1 VFVREKESYTTR
13 PSSSLLCR
21 SNNQKKNLPSLD
33 TVKKGDTHLST
44 EQQQT
49 TPNNYYIMSALAVG
63 AAVGALGM
71 EAAKRLSA
79 SSLSLSPAT
88 EQYESTR
95 SSNLKDK
102 NVGILAIEV
111 YTPST
116 YIEQKELEEHSG
128 VSAGKYTLGLGQDGL
143 GFCGDSEDVNSLAL
157 TVVHSL
163 LEK

>member
-1 VFVREKESYTTR
+1 
-13 PSSSLLCR
+13 
-21 SNNQKKNLPSLD
+21 
-33 TVKKGDTHLST
+33 
-44 EQQQT
+44 
-49 TPNNYYIMSALAVG
+49 MSALAVG

-79 SSLSLSPAT
+79 SSLNLSPQT
-88 EQYESTR
+88 EHDESTR
-95 SSNLKDK
+95 NKNYHNTPKDK

-116 YIEQKELEEHSG
+116 YIEQIELEEHSG

-143 GFCGDSEDVNSLAL
+143 GFCGDAEDVNSLAL

>member
-1 VFVREKESYTTR
+1 
-13 PSSSLLCR
+13 
-21 SNNQKKNLPSLD
+21 
-33 TVKKGDTHLST
+33 
-44 EQQQT
+44 
-49 TPNNYYIMSALAVG
+49 MSALAVG

-79 SSLSLSPAT
+79 SSLSLSPPT
-88 EQYESTR
+88 CPEYESTR
-95 SSNLKDK
+95 QNANCPSNK

-116 YIEQKELEEHSG
+116 YIEQNELEEHSG
-128 VSAGKYTLGLGQDGL
+128 VAAGKYTLGLGQVGL
-143 GFCGDSEDVNSLAL
+143 GFCGDAEDVNSLSL